1 MPSASRFFPSSRF
14 GELGEIGACV
24 PTQAVLAILHGKDFR
39 LFQHCRKKLEI
50 FKAMSPERG
59 YYFIYN

>member
-24 PTQAVLAILHGKDFR
+24 PTQAVLAILHGKGSSLFR
-39 LFQHCRKKLEI
+39 HCKKI
-50 FKAMSPERG
+50 K
-59 YYFIYN
+59 YF

>member
-14 GELGEIGACV
+14 GELGEIGVCV

-50 FKAMSPERG
+50 FKAMPP
-59 YYFIYN
+59 